1 MSPLL
6 RTTLAAALVLA
17 ARPALAQQ
25 IASPVLVELF
35 TSQSCSSCPP
45 ADALLARLA
54 GSDPAILAL
63 DMHVTYWDG
72 PAWRDR
78 FSLPAA
84 TERQRAYARLFGLD
98 SIYTPQLIAG
108 GRFQAIGSDTSAVHA
123 AIAAARADAT
133 PGPTL
138 RLAAHGTA
146 LHLDLGAGIGAGRLF
161 LVGFDPAHETR
172 IRGGENAGRVLREI
186 DIVRSLAVVGAWT
199 GAPLRLDLPAPSGRR
214 AAAFLQAPDG
224 RISAVAVLP

>member
-1 MSPLL
+1 M
-6 RTTLAAALVLA
+6 
-17 ARPALAQQ
+17 LAQQ

-35 TSQSCSSCPP
+35 TCQFCSSCPP
-45 ADALLARLA
+45 ADALLA

-63 DMHVTYWDG
+63 DMHVTYWNG

-78 FSLPAA
+78 FSFSAA

-98 SIYTPQLIAG
+98 SICTPQLVAG
-108 GRFQAIGSDTSAVHA
+108 GRFQAVGSDTSAVHA
-123 AIAAARADAT
+123 AIAAAGADAT

-146 LHLDLGAGIGAGRLF
+146 LHLDLGAGTGAGRLF
-161 LVGFDPAHETR
+161 LVGFDPAH
-172 IRGGENAGRVLREI
+172 GGENAGRVLREV